1 MRGRAL
7 ALALLLVSG
16 GAAGHAAGRLDL
28 IEAVKAGDHEAVR
41 ALARDRPALAVTEPD
56 GTSALHWAVRRGDQ
70 AIADLLLRSPLLD
83 PKLER
88 NVKRLAPY

>member
-28 IEAVKAGDHEAVR
+28 IEAVKAGDREAVR
-41 ALARDRPALAVTEPD
+41 
-56 GTSALHWAVRRGDQ
+56 S
-70 AIADLLLRSPLLD
+70 RSPCCSRRAAL
-83 PKLER
+83 PGTPP
-88 NVKRLAPY
+88 VASI